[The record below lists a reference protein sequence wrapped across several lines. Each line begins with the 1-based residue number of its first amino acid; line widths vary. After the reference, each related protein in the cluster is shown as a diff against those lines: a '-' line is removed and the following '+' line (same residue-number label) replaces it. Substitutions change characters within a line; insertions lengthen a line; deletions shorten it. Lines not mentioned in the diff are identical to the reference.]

1 MDRLKAA
8 LLAALATALIFAWKA
23 QHERL
28 MHPEAVEVGI
38 CE

>member
-23 QHERL
+23 QHERQL
-28 MHPEAVEVGI
+28 EPEAVEVGI

>member
-8 LLAALATALIFAWKA
+8 LLAALATALIFALKS
-23 QHERL
+23 HHDRL
-28 MHPEAVEVGI
+28 MEPEAVEVGI

>member
-23 QHERL
+23 HDERL
-28 MHPEAVEVGI
+28 DEPEPVEVGI